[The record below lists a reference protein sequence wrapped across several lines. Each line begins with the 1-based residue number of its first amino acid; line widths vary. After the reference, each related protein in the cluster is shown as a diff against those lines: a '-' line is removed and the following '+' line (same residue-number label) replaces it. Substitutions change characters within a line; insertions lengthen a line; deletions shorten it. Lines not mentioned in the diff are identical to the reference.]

1 VWSHLQIAANPEDIR
16 TVRLGSGGAN
26 AVLGCDLVVSASQ
39 KTMDTTR
46 LGVTRMVVNTHQQM
60 TGEFTRKAD
69 FEFPDQSLR
78 HTINKGV
85 GEGQADFVDAT
96 RMATALLGD
105 SIGTNMFMLGYAY
118 QRGLVPVSAEAI
130 EKAIELNGAA
140 VKMNQAAFLWGRHA
154 AVDAAAV
161 ERIIAPTVEMAAST
175 RFSQSL
181 DELIQRREEF
191 LTGYQNVAYGQKYRA
206 LVDRVRLVESA
217 KTMGS
222 IALTETV
229 ARYYFKLMAYK
240 DEYEVARL
248 YTEGAFGERIKS
260 QFEGDY
266 KLHFHLAP
274 PLLARR
280 NEQGELTKSEFGSW
294 VFSAFKLLAGL
305 RGLRG
310 TALDVFGYTKER
322 RRERQLIE
330 EYERLLDE
338 LTAGLQPENHALA
351 VQIASIPEEIRG
363 YGHVKTRSL
372 TAAKEKEARLL
383 REFRSPIDQRAA
395 A

>member
-1 VWSHLQIAANPEDIR
+1 
-16 TVRLGSGGAN
+16 
-26 AVLGCDLVVSASQ
+26 
-39 KTMDTTR
+39 
-46 LGVTRMVVNTHQQM
+46 
-60 TGEFTRKAD
+60 
-69 FEFPDQSLR
+69 
-78 HTINKGV
+78 
-85 GEGQADFVDAT
+85 
-96 RMATALLGD
+96 
-105 SIGTNMFMLGYAY
+105 
-118 QRGLVPVSAEAI
+118 
-130 EKAIELNGAA
+130 
-140 VKMNQAAFLWGRHA
+140 MNQAAFLWGRRA

-161 ERIIAPTVEMAAST
+161 ERIIAPKVEVAAST

-191 LTGYQNVAYGQKYRA
+191 LTGYQNAAYAQKYRA
-206 LVDRVRLVESA
+206 LVNRVRLVESA
-217 KTMGS
+217 KTKGS
-222 IALTETV
+222 TFLTETV

-248 YTEGAFGERIKS
+248 YTQGAFGERIKS

-280 NEQGELTKSEFGSW
+280 NEQGELTKSEFGPW
-294 VFSAFKLLAGL
+294 VFSAFKLLARL

-310 TALDVFGYTKER
+310 TALDVFGYTEER

-372 TAAKEKEARLL
+372 TAAKEKEAGLL
-383 REFRSPIDQRAA
+383 REFRSPTDQRAA

>member
-1 VWSHLQIAANPEDIR
+1 
-16 TVRLGSGGAN
+16 
-26 AVLGCDLVVSASQ
+26 
-39 KTMDTTR
+39 
-46 LGVTRMVVNTHQQM
+46 
-60 TGEFTRKAD
+60 
-69 FEFPDQSLR
+69 
-78 HTINKGV
+78 
-85 GEGQADFVDAT
+85 
-96 RMATALLGD
+96 
-105 SIGTNMFMLGYAY
+105 
-118 QRGLVPVSAEAI
+118 
-130 EKAIELNGAA
+130 
-140 VKMNQAAFLWGRHA
+140 
-154 AVDAAAV
+154 
-161 ERIIAPTVEMAAST
+161 
-175 RFSQSL
+175 
-181 DELIQRREEF
+181 
-191 LTGYQNVAYGQKYRA
+191 
-206 LVDRVRLVESA
+206 
-217 KTMGS
+217 MGS